1 MPSVVIPFYRAH
13 LVWLLLRL
21 LISRCWR
28 SHPFR
33 SLARPDRSG
42 AQIHDDLMAASF
54 CFRRGLSWAGSVGT
68 HHFFEHARLCSLLG
82 LPAPRERG
90 LWSLLPA
97 YYREQFLPSGGAG
110 STTMAL
116 GALKPLDS
124 LLGLGL
130 LSHEFPLDAE
140 GIFNTAFVSHL
151 RSACHLSHAPYMGRR
166 IVVHIRRGDVS
177 TRAHPH
183 RYTPNRYYHRLLDE
197 LSIVLGS
204 AVHVTIHS
212 QAASDEPFDSFRA
225 RGAVVK
231 LDSCLEEVW
240 HDMISADVLI
250 MSKSSFSYVPGIY
263 NPRLV
268 LYQPFW
274 HGCLPWWIDL
284 SAPFWRDA
292 LLSKHLHLSSCA
304 AQATQ
309 VP

>member
-1 MPSVVIPFYRAH
+1 MPGVVIPFYRVH
-13 LVWLLLRL
+13 LAWLVVRL

-33 SLARPDRSG
+33 SLARSDRSG

-54 CFRRGLSWAGSVGT
+54 CFRRGLRWAGSVGSD
-68 HHFFEHARLCSLLG
+68 HFFEHARLCSLLG
-82 LPAPRERG
+82 LPAPRQRG

-97 YYREQFLPSGGAG
+97 YYREQVLPSGEPGPP
-110 STTMAL
+110 TMPL
-116 GALKPLDS
+116 GALKPLDR

-140 GIFNTAFVSHL
+140 GVFNTAFVSHL
-151 RSACHLSHAPYMGRR
+151 RSACHISHSPYTGRR

-183 RYTPNRYYHRLLDE
+183 RYTSNRVYLVLLDE
-197 LSIVLGS
+197 LSSLLGS
-204 AVHVTIHS
+204 DVQVTIHS

-231 LDSCLEEVW
+231 LDSCIEEAW
-240 HDMISADVLI
+240 RDMITADVLV

-263 NPRLV
+263 NPQIV

-292 LLSKHLHLSSCA
+292 LLSMHLRLSRSA
-304 AQATQ
+304 AQAT
-309 VP
+309 PFS